1 MAPPKS
7 KCLNFL
13 GLTLTVL
20 AIGSARAVDEL
31 KCELITVSACQ
42 NLVYNMTVASA
53 PMAMTNGSGNSTG
66 EHSESPG
73 IRSQLDAELLVSVL
87 LRKKSYQ
94 PNVNVVYGPKMV

>member
-1 MAPPKS
+1 MAPPT
-7 KCLNFL
+7 KCLNLL

-20 AIGSARAVDEL
+20 AIGAVCAVDEL

-53 PMAMTNGSGNSTG
+53 PMAMTNGSGNSTSG
-66 EHSESPG
+66 EHSESTG

-87 LRKKSYQ
+87 SAERKCCLRT
-94 PNVNVVYGPKMV
+94 KMV